1 MQQVLASPSMHPSL
15 AAFASAHLPISPPG
29 EAERPALGRRLPRL
43 DRPSRPL
50 PAPAVAGPTFLDYL
64 HRLRF

>member
-43 DRPSRPL
+43 DRPSRPQ
-50 PAPAVAGPTFLDYL
+50 PAPAVAGPTFLDHL
-64 HRLRF
+64 RRLNS